1 MSKVVVIGLSGDSEF
16 LTVQHFNYPGETI
29 QAIEKFSEP
38 GGKGYNQAAFLGSL
52 GVDVSFITALGND
65 IQAEECLSE
74 LKKLNVKPYIIKKEM
89 PTDYAVIIT
98 NDEGEN
104 NVVVYNKA
112 SSTVTFN
119 DIMKYRDVI
128 DNADYLLLQLEYPYE
143 VTKKIIDY
151 AYEKGIKVILNP
163 APARL
168 IDLDLVRKISIL
180 IPNEYEMSHIISSQ
194 AVSRI
199 ELMKELEQYGLE
211 TCICTRGGRAVEF
224 YRDGKL
230 KRLPVPDIDKTVD
243 TTGAGDVFCGGVV
256 YGLIK
261 DMSLD
266 SAVNFAI
273 HASSLSTRKHGV
285 LHSFPTEEEIIES
298 INNEKK

>member
-1 MSKVVVIGLSGDSEF
+1 MNKVVIIGLSGDSEF

-29 QAIEKFSEP
+29 QAIDKFSEP
-38 GGKGYNQAAFLGSL
+38 GGKGFNQAAFLGSL

-65 IQAEECLSE
+65 IQAEECVQE
-74 LKKLNVKPYIIKKEM
+74 LKRLNVKPYIIKKEM

-98 NDEGEN
+98 NEDGEN

-119 DIMKYRDVI
+119 DIMKYRDI
-128 DNADYLLLQLEYPYE
+128 LDDADYLLLQLEYPYE

-151 AYEKGIKVILNP
+151 AYERGIKIILNP

-168 IDLDLVRKISIL
+168 IDLDLLRKITIL
-180 IPNEYEMSHIISSQ
+180 IPNEYEMSHIINSQ
-194 AVSRI
+194 AFSRI
-199 ELMKELEQYGLE
+199 ELMKELEQYGLD

-230 KRLPVPDIDKTVD
+230 KRRPVPDTGAPVD
-243 TTGAGDVFCGGVV
+243 TTGAGDVFCGGIV
-256 YGLIK
+256 YGLTHN
-261 DMSLD
+261 MNLD
-266 SAVNFAI
+266 SAINFAI
-273 HASSLSTRKHGV
+273 HASSLATTKHGV
-285 LHSFPTEEEIIES
+285 LHSFPTIEEILES
-298 INNEKK
+298 IKKTEK